1 MCARARLC
9 VNRNVSHP
17 RTLTHQ
23 KWFTVV
29 ANSRERICVYTTT
42 DMADPFQYS
51 LMFSL
56 SSVLINGCFLKV
68 KVCLPSSFP
77 HSDSIS
83 RLQLLLGSV
92 ARQLF
97 IYYYGI
103 WWSSTGKLTG
113 QFEILLCTR
122 FGVKLCIFM
131 SQVCRFHCSAIY
143 PFFLKASIN
152 FSISVVFISCLIS
165 FLFPFVM
172 VCSFLNSLPSVQI
185 VVFI

>member
-1 MCARARLC
+1 MKLSRPCFMPTDCNNLLYRLSWIFSLVCVRARLC
-9 VNRNVSHP
+9 VNRNVSQP

-92 ARQLF
+92 ARQLL

-103 WWSSTGKLTG
+103 WWSSTGKLT
-113 QFEILLCTR
+113 
-122 FGVKLCIFM
+122 
-131 SQVCRFHCSAIY
+131 SNYAYSCRKCADFTAVQYTLFFSKSFH
-143 PFFLKASIN
+143 
-152 FSISVVFISCLIS
+152 
-165 FLFPFVM
+165 
-172 VCSFLNSLPSVQI
+172 
-185 VVFI
+185 